1 MVDCFLIWN
10 VTCALRVQWSGFKT
24 MDLFQCNALR
34 LAGQTSSKTFQMF
47 IKAWGKQ
54 NENKTA
60 VNRIFFPFEVMN
72 NYCKQIMYNKGIKLV
87 YSRSI
92 W

>member
-1 MVDCFLIWN
+1 
-10 VTCALRVQWSGFKT
+10 
-24 MDLFQCNALR
+24 
-34 LAGQTSSKTFQMF
+34 MF

-87 YSRSI
+87 YSRNI